1 MTAAVIIE
9 SYIENCNNFKV
20 FVPKANQRASQN
32 LKAHLYLNQFYLIK
46 SLLFLVPEA
55 QQMAGPRSQGTP
67 ENLSNA
73 ASISIIMYRVY
84 VYFNYC

>member
-32 LKAHLYLNQFYLIK
+32 LKAHLYLNQCDTASKQVFSDKVITVFLCPK
-46 SLLFLVPEA
+46 HNKWQGQDLKAHLKTCPTQRLSL
-55 QQMAGPRSQGTP
+55 
-67 ENLSNA
+67 
-73 ASISIIMYRVY
+73 
-84 VYFNYC
+84 